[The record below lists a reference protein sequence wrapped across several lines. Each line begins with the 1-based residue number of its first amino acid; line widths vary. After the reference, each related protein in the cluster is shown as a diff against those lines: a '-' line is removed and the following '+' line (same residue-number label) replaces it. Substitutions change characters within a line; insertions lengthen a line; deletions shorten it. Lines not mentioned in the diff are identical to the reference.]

1 MHRFRQKMLRPHC
14 TSDPCR
20 VESKFLGTARWF
32 SYLCQMLNCVRL
44 FATPWTCSLHAVITE
59 LETVPDGWNFSDTQ
73 PLPWNL
79 PTVAWSICLSFPA
92 KCSIKVSD
100 MSLIITLKFKK
111 LSRLILCDLVE
122 PHWEKNSPVRLQ
134 VPIFTLACTN
144 QRWKLLALLV
154 FLRKWHSYL
163 LFIYFKFSQKALGH
177 LSNVG
182 T

>member
-1 MHRFRQKMLRPHC
+1 MEKRK
-14 TSDPCR
+14 
-20 VESKFLGTARWF
+20 SKREEKNKIEGDEKKKKKEPALG
-32 SYLCQMLNCVRL
+32 
-44 FATPWTCSLHAVITE
+44 CSLHAVITE

-92 KCSIKVSD
+92 KCSIKVSG

-111 LSRLILCDLVE
+111 LSRMILCDLVE

-134 VPIFTLACTN
+134 VPIVTLACTN